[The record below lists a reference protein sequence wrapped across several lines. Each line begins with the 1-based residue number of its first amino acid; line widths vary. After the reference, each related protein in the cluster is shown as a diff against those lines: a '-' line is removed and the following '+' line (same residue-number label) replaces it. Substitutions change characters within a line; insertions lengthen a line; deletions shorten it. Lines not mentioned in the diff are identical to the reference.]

1 VRGSQ
6 RANDHILLHTSPDLY
21 QQAPADTMAERIY
34 YREQILANCAILFP
48 EPEKLTLLTVNES
61 NKPRIFIISSR
72 TGQLLLEYEGVENEN
87 FRLLLVK
94 TQDML
99 AAHAVKMRSGPS
111 PEKLRLLEEEEIATL
126 RRENAGLREENAELK
141 GHRVSVLER
150 RVEELEKKLR
160 GNAGA
165 IPRSSGFGS
174 TPGSS
179 DTSR

>member
-1 VRGSQ
+1 
-6 RANDHILLHTSPDLY
+6 
-21 QQAPADTMAERIY
+21 
-34 YREQILANCAILFP
+34 
-48 EPEKLTLLTVNES
+48 
-61 NKPRIFIISSR
+61 
-72 TGQLLLEYEGVENEN
+72 VENEN

-165 IPRSSGFGS
+165 TPKSSGFGF